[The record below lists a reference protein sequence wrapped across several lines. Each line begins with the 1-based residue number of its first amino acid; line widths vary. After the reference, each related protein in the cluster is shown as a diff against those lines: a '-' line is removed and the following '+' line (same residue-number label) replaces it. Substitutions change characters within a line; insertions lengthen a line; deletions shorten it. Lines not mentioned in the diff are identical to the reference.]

1 MEKLDLR
8 AFQSRCARTVS
19 NVVIQIKLN
28 GRYKLSNSESTMGSI
43 CHAGQEI
50 PESSDALF
58 SCVWVSVFSFLFASS
73 FKLVFRDPRRV

>member
-1 MEKLDLR
+1 M
-8 AFQSRCARTVS
+8 
-19 NVVIQIKLN
+19 
-28 GRYKLSNSESTMGSI
+28 GRI

-73 FKLVFRDPRRV
+73 FKLVFRDPRRVWKIVNCSGVSERLKIMQYLLTYWNMLILR